1 MNLELNI
8 KMLIELNKDEIWNI
22 FKDQKKINQSGSLKK
37 DFRVFKYILKTK
49 LLFLRRRRTDD
60 KSDCGRY

>member
-1 MNLELNI
+1 MNRA
-8 KMLIELNKDEIWNI
+8 DEP
-22 FKDQKKINQSGSLKK
+22 FPGSLKK